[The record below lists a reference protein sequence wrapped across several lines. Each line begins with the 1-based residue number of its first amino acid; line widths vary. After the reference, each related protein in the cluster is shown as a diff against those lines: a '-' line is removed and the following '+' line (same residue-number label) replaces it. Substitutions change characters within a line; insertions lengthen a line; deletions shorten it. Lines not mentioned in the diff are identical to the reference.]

1 MIRKRVLSA
10 FALSFACSISV
21 LAQTHPNV
29 EKGFAA
35 DKMYQFGDIDHVNL
49 FNGNLS
55 LTIPI
60 SSTPVSDHLA
70 LSLTLVYNTKLWSAI
85 SKPYNVGGQQ
95 GSAPL
100 YTPERRSNAGLG
112 WTLTLGRLLDPSE
125 TDVNS
130 IINGSTQFAYM
141 SPDGSDRLFYTTLH
155 NGETATAG
163 VLYSRDNTYLR
174 LSDDGS
180 EKVLESPDGIRR
192 RFESYTDTIPNTTC
206 ITAPCPAYT
215 RWRLKRVWDRFE
227 NYVDIDYSTAGQWTI
242 TDHYGRVT
250 TVHFL
255 AHASD
260 VDAEY
265 LQQVSSVEVPK
276 QGGGTTSYTFS
287 YEGVDDPN
295 NPQDKWVKTGACDV
309 PHPDTPVGYRLPLL
323 KSLTLPDSTVYTFS
337 YTGPIG
343 DTLDSVAPGG
353 NEACTAGGLA
363 SVTLPTKAKISYEY
377 GIYDLPTLACHDDVD
392 ATAESSGIKTRTVQD
407 PFNASNDQTW
417 QYTVAGEQSFT
428 YLGGQMTCP
437 GPIQLD
443 AGPSQ
448 YINTVTVST
457 SAEPVA
463 QRTRYYFS
471 VYHGKLSDAN
481 GTTVHDYGLPF
492 SRIYPFATTTTR
504 FLSTEVLDASDTP
517 KRSTY
522 LSYVYEPAG
531 SSVTPSAAY
540 AFNARINGSSTV
552 FLDDD
557 EVANNA
563 LGKHYADTA
572 FSDFDGVGHYRTK
585 TVSGDLFGSPRT
597 TTTAYNTV
605 DSLVNPGALETGCYE
620 SCAGAANFT
629 PPPSTAAST
638 AKWVLNLYPTT
649 TTSESGAA
657 GSPSVQETCFDKTTG
672 FLNGTRTRA
681 GASRDSKDLITVF
694 GSSSDLSLTG
704 QLYGAVTSEKYYGGD
719 LHPLTS
725 SSSQTLC
732 DAVTGTTAPGT
743 LDYDIRH
750 TYVNAMPAISEY
762 YKDGASVG
770 FKFLDQDTD
779 YGTSLVVHSRDTAG
793 VQTDYS
799 YDSSRR
805 VSSVQASGDPSINY
819 TYTNATPSA
828 GANVTIDQTSTT
840 SGTPKASFD
849 YDGLGR
855 LVLQSRTL
863 PRASLSDPTRWTRQ
877 KTVYDA
883 MGRKTQVSEWDEAG
897 APSHFTTSSGFDIF
911 DRPGTITRPDGSTTN
926 VAYHGVR
933 QIDRT
938 AHIHTQSGSDTNATT
953 TEIYDLHERL
963 YKVKEPSDNTIATYS
978 YDVGG
983 RLQSVSMVGDGITQ
997 TRSFTYD
1004 NRGLLNSEVHPEI
1017 GTGGNGTTSYGQYDA
1032 RGHAHSK
1039 TTGVANGV
1047 FDLRFAYDESER
1059 LTDVYDNGGGRQLKH
1074 FDFATANAGTNMQK
1088 GKLTQAVRTNHLAAG
1103 DIAVTEKYEYSGTSG
1118 RTSLR
1123 ETTVKNGATTLEDY
1137 QQSYGYDDLGAI
1149 TTPGYPTCLTAA
1161 PCNGT
1166 SPPAGATYT
1175 YRDGSLISVPG
1186 YAALSYSGNMLAQI
1200 DHQNNGVSDL
1210 YRQDTSNG
1218 MPRPSSIAFQN
1229 VSSCTA
1235 PSAPVIPTNSP
1246 VCAGS
1251 TGNTASIPAN
1261 GSSYQWSIAGGT
1273 ITSGSTTNTVTYT
1286 AGSTGTLT
1294 LSVTVTNACGTSPS
1308 GTRNVTV
1315 ASGPTATL
1323 TGQQTITRGA
1333 NATLHVALTGT
1344 SPWTL
1349 TWSDIGQQTVSVS
1362 SFDHTLSS
1370 PQTTASYSITAISD
1384 GSAAP
1389 CNIGPASASVTVTV
1403 QMPAP
1408 ASLTTTLLS
1417 DHVVRVAWAAVAG
1430 TPVSYRLERSPCL
1443 GCAWQLLVSSIAANS
1458 YDHTAPATTLPEAWL
1473 YHVIATASGTTDS
1486 AASPFDYATTANV
1499 LFAEAI
1505 APGVV
1510 IKGSYVGEIRLA
1522 IDKLRAAANLPAYM
1536 PPAYSN
1542 GWSNYGAQ
1550 TGLVYASYVLAMRA
1564 ALSEAA
1570 AALNHP
1576 VPFFGETP
1584 AVGSTVYAYQFTQLR
1599 GGVK

>member
-1 MIRKRVLSA
+1 MIHKRLLSA
-10 FALSFACSISV
+10 LALSFACT
-21 LAQTHPNV
+21 LGMLGQTHPNV

-60 SSTPVSDHLA
+60 SSTPVGDHLS

-85 SKPYNVGGQQ
+85 SKAYSVGGQT
-95 GSAPL
+95 GRASF

-130 IINGSTQFAYM
+130 IINGTTQFAYM
-141 SPDGSDRLFYTTLH
+141 SPDGSDRLFYSTLH
-155 NGETATAG
+155 DGETATAG

-174 LSDDGS
+174 LSDGGAG
-180 EKVLESPDGIRR
+180 KILELPDGTIRE
-192 RFESYTDTIPNTTC
+192 FESYTDTIPNTTC
-206 ITAPCPAYT
+206 ETPPCGSYT
-215 RWRLKRVWDRFE
+215 RWRLTTIRDRFG
-227 NYVDIDYSTAGQWTI
+227 NHIDIDYSTAGQWKI
-242 TDHYGRVT
+242 TDHYGRLTV
-250 TVHFL
+250 VHFA

-323 KSLTLPDSTVYTFS
+323 KSLTLPDSTVYTFT

-353 NEACTAGGLA
+353 NQACTAGGLA
-363 SVTLPTKAKISYEY
+363 SVMLPTKAKISYEY
-377 GIYDLPTLACHDDVD
+377 DVYGLPTLACHDDPD
-392 ATAESSGIKTRTVQD
+392 PIAESSGIKTRTVQD
-407 PFNASNDQTW
+407 PFNASNDQAW
-417 QYTVAGEQSFT
+417 HYTVAGEQSFT
-428 YLGGQMTCP
+428 YLGGHMTCP
-437 GPIQLD
+437 GPIQVD

-457 SAEPVA
+457 LAEPVA
-463 QRTRYYFS
+463 QKTRYYFS

-492 SRIYPFATTTTR
+492 SRIHPFDTTKTR

-531 SSVTPSAAY
+531 SSVTPSATL
-540 AFNARINGSSTV
+540 AFNARINGSRTV

-557 EVANNA
+557 EAANNA
-563 LGKHYADTA
+563 LGKHYADNA
-572 FSDFDGVGHYRTK
+572 FSEFDGVGHYRTK

-597 TTTAYNTV
+597 STTAYNMV
-605 DSLVNPGALETGCYE
+605 DSLVNPGALTTGCYE
-620 SCAGAANFT
+620 SCAGGVAFT
-629 PPPSTAAST
+629 PPLTSAP
-638 AKWVLNLYPTT
+638 WVLNLYPTS
-649 TTSESGAA
+649 TTSETGAP
-657 GSPSVQETCFDKTTG
+657 GSPAVQETCFDASTG

-694 GSSSDLSLTG
+694 GSSSDFSVTG
-704 QLYGAVTSEKYYGGD
+704 NLHGAVTSEKYYGGD
-719 LHPLTS
+719 VNPLTS

-732 DAVTGTTAPGT
+732 DTVTSTTAPGT
-743 LDYDIRH
+743 ISYDIRH
-750 TYVNAMPAISEY
+750 TYVNAMPAISQY
-762 YKDGASVG
+762 YANGASVG

-779 YGTSLVVHSRDTAG
+779 YSTSLVVHSRDTAG
-793 VQTDYS
+793 VPTAYT

-805 VSSVQASGDPSINY
+805 VSSVQAGSDPSINY
-819 TYTNATPSA
+819 TYTNATSSA

-855 LVLQSRTL
+855 LVLHSRTL
-863 PRASLSDPTRWTRQ
+863 PRSTLSGATRWTRQ

-883 MGRKTQVSEWDEAG
+883 MGRKTKLSEWEESTS
-897 APSHFTTSSGFDIF
+897 PSHFTVSSDFDRF
-911 DRPGTITRPDGSTTN
+911 GRPGTITRPDSSTTTL
-926 VAYHGVR
+926 AYQGVR
-933 QIDRT
+933 RIDRT
-938 AHIHTQSGSDTNATT
+938 AHIHTQSGADTNATT
-953 TEIYDLHERL
+953 TETYDLHGRL
-963 YKVKEPSDNTIATYS
+963 YKVNEPANNTIATYS

-983 RLQSVSMVGDGITQ
+983 RLRGVSMIGDGITQ

-1004 NRGLLNSEVHPEI
+1004 NRGFLSSEVHPEI
-1017 GTGGNGTTSYGQYDA
+1017 GANGNGTTSYGQYDA
-1032 RGHAHSK
+1032 RGHAHNK
-1039 TTGVANGV
+1039 TTGPANGA
-1047 FDLRFAYDESER
+1047 FDLRFAYDNSER
-1059 LTDVYDNGGGRQLKH
+1059 LTDVYDNGGSRQLKH
-1074 FDFATANAGTNMQK
+1074 FDFATANAGSNMQL

-1103 DIAVTEKYEYSGTSG
+1103 DITVTEKYEYSGTSG
-1118 RTSLR
+1118 RASLR
-1123 ETTVKNGATTLEDY
+1123 ETIVKNGATTLEDY
-1137 QQSYGYDDLGAI
+1137 QQSYAYDDLGAI
-1149 TTPGYPTCLTAA
+1149 TTPGYPTCLAAA

-1166 SPPAGATYT
+1166 SAPAGATYS
-1175 YRDGSLISVPG
+1175 YRDGSLITVPG
-1186 YAALSYSGNMLAQI
+1186 FAALSYSGNMLTQI

-1218 MPRPSSIAFQN
+1218 MARPSSIAFQN
-1229 VSSCTA
+1229 VSSCTT
-1235 PSAPVIPTNSP
+1235 PSAPVITANSP

-1251 TGNTASIPAN
+1251 AGNTASVPAN
-1261 GSSYQWSIAGGT
+1261 SNVTYLWFISGGT

-1286 AGSTGTLT
+1286 AGGTGTLT
-1294 LSVTVTNACGTSPS
+1294 LSVTATNSCSTSPA

-1315 ASGPTATL
+1315 ATGPTATL
-1323 TGQQTITRGA
+1323 TGQQTITRGS
-1333 NATLHVALTGT
+1333 NATLHVTLTGT
-1344 SPWTL
+1344 SPWTV
-1349 TWSDIGQQTVSVS
+1349 TWSDIGPQTVSVS
-1362 SFDHTLSS
+1362 SFDRTLSS
-1370 PQTTASYSITAISD
+1370 PQTTAAYSITAVSD

-1389 CNIGPASASVTVTV
+1389 CNTGPGSASVTVTV

-1408 ASLTTTLLS
+1408 ASLTTILLS
-1417 DHVVRVAWAAVAG
+1417 DHVVRVAWAAVSG
-1430 TPVSYRLERSPCL
+1430 TPVTYRLERSPCL
-1443 GCAWQLLVSSIAANS
+1443 FGCAWQLLVSSIAANS
-1458 YDHTAPATTLPEAWL
+1458 YDYTAPATAQPEAWL

-1486 AASPFDYATTANV
+1486 AASPYDYATTANV
-1499 LFAEAI
+1499 LFAESLV
-1505 APGVV
+1505 PGSTV
-1510 IKGSYVGEIRLA
+1510 IKGTHVSEIRLA
-1522 IDKLRAAANLPAYM
+1522 IDKLRAAANLASYT
-1536 PPAYSN
+1536 PPAYSD
-1542 GWSNYGAQ
+1542 GWTNYNAQ
-1550 TGLVYASYVLAMRA
+1550 TGLIYASQVLAMRT

-1570 AALNHP
+1570 TALSHP
-1576 VPFFGETP
+1576 VSFPGETP

-1599 GGVK
+1599 TGVK

>member
-1 MIRKRVLSA
+1 MIHKRLLPA
-10 FALSFACSISV
+10 IALFFACTLGV

-35 DKMYQFGDIDHVNL
+35 DKMYQFGDIDNVNL
-49 FNGNLS
+49 FNGNLT

-141 SPDGSDRLFYTTLH
+141 GPDGSDRLFYNTLH
-155 NGETATAG
+155 DGETATAG

-206 ITAPCPAYT
+206 QQPPCGPYT

-227 NYVDIDYSTAGQWTI
+227 NYIDIDYSTAGQWTI

-323 KSLTLPDSTVYTFS
+323 KSLTLPDSTVYTFT

-377 GIYDLPTLACHDDVD
+377 DVYSLPTLACHDDVD
-392 ATAESSGIKTRTVQD
+392 AVAYSSGIKTRTVQD

-417 QYTVAGEQSFT
+417 HYTVAGEQSFT
-428 YLGGQMTCP
+428 YLGGRITCP
-437 GPIQLD
+437 GPIQVD

-457 SAEPVA
+457 LAEPVA
-463 QRTRYYFS
+463 QKTRYYFS

-492 SRIYPFATTTTR
+492 SRIYPFTTTTTR

-531 SSVTPSAAY
+531 SAVAPSATY
-540 AFNARINGSSTV
+540 ASNARINGSRTV

-557 EVANNA
+557 EAASNA
-563 LGKHYADTA
+563 LGKHYTDTA

-597 TTTAYNTV
+597 TKTAYNTV
-605 DSLVNPGALETGCYE
+605 DSLVNSGALETGCYE

-629 PPPSTAAST
+629 PPLSTAA
-638 AKWVLNLYPTT
+638 WVLNLYPTT

-657 GSPSVQETCFDKTTG
+657 ASPSVQETCFDKTTG

-681 GASRDSKDLITVF
+681 GASRDSKDLIAVF

-704 QLYGAVTSEKYYGGD
+704 KLYGAVTSEKYYGGD
-719 LHPLTS
+719 VKQLTS

-732 DAVTGTTAPGT
+732 DTVTSTTAPGP
-743 LDYDIRH
+743 LGYDIRH
-750 TYVNAMPAISEY
+750 TYVNAMPGISEY
-762 YKDGASVG
+762 YKDDASVG

-779 YGTSLVVHSRDTAG
+779 PGTSLVVHSRDTAG
-793 VQTDYS
+793 VKTDYT
-799 YDSSRR
+799 YDTSRR
-805 VSSVQASGDPSINY
+805 VSSVKAGGDPFINY
-819 TYTNATPSA
+819 TYTNATDST
-828 GANVTIDQTSTT
+828 GANVTIDQTSAT

-855 LVLQSRTL
+855 LILQSRTL

-883 MGRKTQVSEWDEAG
+883 MGRKTQVSEWEESSS
-897 APSHFTTSSGFDIF
+897 PSHFTTSSGFDMF
-911 DRPGTITRPDGSTTN
+911 RRPDTITRPDGSTTTF
-926 VAYHGVR
+926 AYHGVR

-938 AHIHTQSGSDTNATT
+938 ALIHKQSGNNDTPATT
-953 TEIYDLHERL
+953 TEIYDLHGRL
-963 YKVKEPSDNTIATYS
+963 YTVKEPENNTITTYT

-983 RLQSVSMVGDGITQ
+983 RLNGVSMLGDGITQ

-1004 NRGLLNSEVHPEI
+1004 NRGFLNSEGHPEI
-1017 GTGGNGTTSYGQYDA
+1017 GVGGNGIIQYIYDVSPTVRVGYDA
-1032 RGHAHSK
+1032 RGHG
-1039 TTGVANGV
+1039 TGKLVGSINGLL
-1047 FDLRFAYDESER
+1047 DLRFAYDAAER
-1059 LTDVYDNGGGRQLKH
+1059 LTDVFDSGDTKRLLKH
-1074 FDFATANAGTNMQK
+1074 FDFATANADNDTNKQQ
-1088 GKLTQAVRTNHLAAG
+1088 GKLTAATRVNHLAAG
-1103 DIAVTEKYEYSGTSG
+1103 DITVVENYQYKGTSG
-1118 RTSLR
+1118 RASSR
-1123 ETTVKNGATTLEDY
+1123 ETVVKNGNTTLEDY
-1137 QQSYGYDDLGAI
+1137 TQGFEYDDLGAI
-1149 TTPGYPTCLTAA
+1149 KTPGYPTCEVTAVPCGGMSGLTAA
-1161 PCNGT
+1161 
-1166 SPPAGATYT
+1166 TYS
-1175 YRDGSLISVPG
+1175 YRDGSLFTVPN
-1186 YAALSYSGNMLAQI
+1186 YAAFSYNGNMLTKI
-1200 DHQNNGVSDL
+1200 DHKNDGVNTGVTDL
-1210 YRQDTSNG
+1210 YRQDASNG
-1218 MPRPSSIAFQN
+1218 MARPASIAFQN
-1229 VSSCTA
+1229 LNSCTA
-1235 PSAPVIPTNSP
+1235 PSTPAITANSP

-1251 TGNTASIPAN
+1251 SGNTASVPTN
-1261 GSSYQWSIAGGT
+1261 GSGYQWSIVGGT
-1273 ITSGSTTNTVTYT
+1273 ITSGGTTNTVTYT
-1286 AGSTGTLT
+1286 AGGTGTLT
-1294 LSVTVTNACGTSPS
+1294 LSVTVTNACGTSPA
-1308 GTRNVTV
+1308 GTRSVTV
-1315 ASGPTATL
+1315 ATGPTATL

-1333 NATLHVALTGT
+1333 NATLHITLTGT

-1362 SFDHTLSS
+1362 SFDRTVSS
-1370 PQTTASYSITAISD
+1370 PQTTTTYQITAVSD
-1384 GSAAP
+1384 GSAVS
-1389 CNIGPASASVTVTV
+1389 CNTGAGSASVTVTV

-1408 ASLTTTLLS
+1408 ASLTTLLIS
-1417 DHVVRVAWAAVAG
+1417 DHVVRVAWAAVGG
-1430 TPVSYRLERSPCL
+1430 TPVTYRLERSPCL
-1443 GCAWQLLVSSIAANS
+1443 GCAWQQLVNSIAANS
-1458 YDHTAPATTLPEAWL
+1458 YDYTAPDTALP
-1473 YHVIATASGTTDS
+1473 
-1486 AASPFDYATTANV
+1486 
-1499 LFAEAI
+1499 
-1505 APGVV
+1505 
-1510 IKGSYVGEIRLA
+1510 
-1522 IDKLRAAANLPAYM
+1522 
-1536 PPAYSN
+1536 
-1542 GWSNYGAQ
+1542 
-1550 TGLVYASYVLAMRA
+1550 
-1564 ALSEAA
+1564 
-1570 AALNHP
+1570 
-1576 VPFFGETP
+1576 
-1584 AVGSTVYAYQFTQLR
+1584 
-1599 GGVK
+1599 

>member
-1 MIRKRVLSA
+1 MICKRLLPA
-10 FALSFACSISV
+10 IALFFACTLGV

-141 SPDGSDRLFYTTLH
+141 SPDGSDRLFYGTLH
-155 NGETATAG
+155 AGETPTAG

-174 LSDDGS
+174 LSDGGAG
-180 EKVLESPDGIRR
+180 KLLESPDGTTRE
-192 RFESYTDTIPNTTC
+192 FESYTDSIPNTTC
-206 ITAPCPAYT
+206 ITPPCSPYT
-215 RWRLKRVWDRFE
+215 RWRLTTIRDRFG
-227 NYVDIDYSTAGQWTI
+227 NHIDVSYSTAGQWRI
-242 TDHYGRVT
+242 TDQYDRLT
-250 TVHFL
+250 IVHFT

-265 LQQVSSVEVPK
+265 VQQVSSIEVPAP
-276 QGGGTTSYTFS
+276 GGGTTFYTLG
-287 YEGVDDPN
+287 YEGGDDPN

-323 KSLTLPDSTVYTFS
+323 KSLTLPDSTVYTFT

-377 GIYDLPTLACHDDVD
+377 GIYDLPTLACHDDPD
-392 ATAESSGIKTRTVQD
+392 PIAESSGIKTRTVQD

-428 YLGGQMTCP
+428 YLRGKMTCP
-437 GPIQLD
+437 GPIQVD

-463 QRTRYYFS
+463 QKTRYYFS

-492 SRIYPFATTTTR
+492 SRIYPFDTTTR

-531 SSVTPSAAY
+531 SAVTPSANY
-540 AFNARINGSSTV
+540 ASNARVNGSSTV

-557 EVANNA
+557 EAANNA
-563 LGKHYADTA
+563 LGKHYTDTA
-572 FSDFDGVGHYRTK
+572 FSDFDGVGHYRIK

-605 DSLVNPGALETGCYE
+605 DSLVNPGALTTGCYE
-620 SCAGAANFT
+620 SCTGAANFT
-629 PPPSTAAST
+629 PPPSTAA
-638 AKWVLNLYPTT
+638 WVLNLYPTT
-649 TTSESGAA
+649 TTSESGAP
-657 GSPSVQETCFDKTTG
+657 GSPAVQETCFDKTTG

-694 GSSSDLSLTG
+694 GSSSDPSVIGKLH
-704 QLYGAVTSEKYYGGD
+704 GAVTSEQYYGGD

-750 TYVNAMPAISEY
+750 TYVNAMAAISEY
-762 YKDGASVG
+762 YKNDASVG

-779 YGTSLVVHSRDTAG
+779 HGTSLVVQSRDTAG
-793 VQTDYS
+793 VKTDYT
-799 YDSSRR
+799 YDGSRR
-805 VSSVQASGDPSINY
+805 VLTVHSGADPMIHY
-819 TYTNATPSA
+819 TYSPAITTA
-828 GANVTIDQTSTT
+828 GANVTIDQTSAT
-840 SGTPKASFD
+840 SGTPQASFD

-855 LVLQSRTL
+855 LILQSRTL
-863 PRASLSDPTRWTRQ
+863 PRASLSDPSRWTRQ

-883 MGRKTQVSEWDEAG
+883 MGRKTKVSEWEESAD
-897 APSHFTTSSGFDIF
+897 PTHFTVSSDFDRF
-911 DRPGTITRPDGSTTN
+911 GRPGTITRPDGSTTTF
-926 VAYHGVR
+926 AYQGVR
-933 QIDRT
+933 RIDRT
-938 AHIHTQSGSDTNATT
+938 ARIHTQSGSDPCGGSDTCSTT
-953 TEIYDLHERL
+953 TEIYDLHGRL
-963 YKVKEPSDNTIATYS
+963 RTVNEPGDNTIATYS

-983 RLQSVSMVGDGITQ
+983 RLQGVSMVGDGITQ

-1004 NRGLLNSEVHPEI
+1004 NRGFLNSEVHPEI
-1017 GTGGNGTTSYGQYDA
+1017 GAAGNGTTSYGQYDA

-1039 TTGVANGV
+1039 TTGAVNGT
-1047 FDLRFAYDESER
+1047 FDLRFTYDDSER

-1074 FDFATANAGTNMQK
+1074 FDFATANADTNKQQ

-1103 DIAVTEKYEYSGTSG
+1103 DITVTEKYEYKGTSG

-1123 ETTVKNGATTLEDY
+1123 ETIVKNGSTILEDY

-1149 TTPGYPTCLTAA
+1149 TTPGYPTCLTGA
-1161 PCNGT
+1161 PCSGT
-1166 SPPAGATYT
+1166 SAPAGATYS
-1175 YRDGSLISVPG
+1175 YRDGSLIEVPN
-1186 YAALSYSGNMLAQI
+1186 YATLSYSGNMLTQI

-1210 YRQDTSNG
+1210 YRQDASNG
-1218 MPRPSSIAFQN
+1218 MPRPASIAFQN
-1229 VSSCTA
+1229 VNSCTA
-1235 PSAPVIPTNSP
+1235 PSTPAITANSP

-1251 TGNTASIPAN
+1251 AGNTASVPAN
-1261 GSSYQWSIAGGT
+1261 GNVTFQWSISGGT
-1273 ITSGSTTNTVTYT
+1273 ITVGGTTNTITYT

-1294 LSVTVTNACGTSPS
+1294 LSATATNSCGSSTP
-1308 GTRNVTV
+1308 GTRAVTV
-1315 ASGPTATL
+1315 AAGPTATL
-1323 TGQQTITRGA
+1323 TIAGPATITRGSST
-1333 NATLHVALTGT
+1333 TLHVALTGT
-1344 SPWTL
+1344 SQWTV
-1349 TWSDIGQQTVSVS
+1349 TWSNMPQQTVSG
-1362 SFDHTLSS
+1362 SFDLSVS
-1370 PQTTASYSITAISD
+1370 PQTTTTYQITAVSD

-1389 CNIGPASASVTVTV
+1389 CNTGPPSGSVTVTV

-1417 DHVVRVAWAAVAG
+1417 DHAVRVSWPAVSG
-1430 TPVSYRLERSPCL
+1430 SGVTYRLERSPCKSC
-1443 GCAWQLLVSSIAANS
+1443 GWTQIAASLTGNS
-1458 YDHTAPATTLPEAWL
+1458 YDYTAPATALPEAWL
-1473 YHVIATASGTTDS
+1473 YHVIATAGGTTDS
-1486 AASPFDYATTANV
+1486 AASPYDYVTTANV
-1499 LFAEAI
+1499 LFVEGI

-1510 IKGSYVGEIRLA
+1510 IKGSFVGEIRLA
-1522 IDKLRAAANLPAYM
+1522 IDKLRAAANLP
-1536 PPAYSN
+1536 PYSS
-1542 GWSNYGAQ
+1542 GWSNYSAQ
-1550 TGLVYASYVLAMRA
+1550 TGPIYASYVLAMRT

-1570 AALNHP
+1570 AALGQT
-1576 VPFFGETP
+1576 VPFQGETP

-1599 GGVK
+1599 AGVK